1 MVEEIFDNSG
11 LLSTADAIIL
21 LTMIDAYRER
31 YRVKDDPAIAVVLW
45 AQAKDGVNLSD
56 IEAWVERLRQ
66 HHCGPEHPQ
75 DTEMLLTLC
84 ARTLR
89 PLRRT
94 PALGDSG
101 CFKGGDELLRYLRG
115 EI

>member
-1 MVEEIFDNSG
+1 MVEEIFDNGGS
-11 LLSTADAIIL
+11 LTTADAVIL

-31 YRVKDDPAIAVVLW
+31 YRVKDDPAMVVVLW
-45 AQAKDGVNLSD
+45 EQAKDRVNLSD
-56 IEAWVERLRQ
+56 IEAWIERLRK

-89 PLRRT
+89 PLRRA
-94 PALGDSG
+94 PALGESG
-101 CFKGGDELLRYLRG
+101 RFHGGDELLRYLRG